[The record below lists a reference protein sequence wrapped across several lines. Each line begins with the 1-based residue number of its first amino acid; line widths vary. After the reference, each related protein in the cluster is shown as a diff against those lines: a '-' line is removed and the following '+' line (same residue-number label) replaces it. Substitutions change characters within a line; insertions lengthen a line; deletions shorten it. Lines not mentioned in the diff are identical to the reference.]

1 MTVHRALIEDVRTRL
16 AAEGDPTRA
25 EAQQRY
31 MKSSMP
37 YLGVTLPR
45 TTAIAKEVFRAHP
58 LATYADWQDT
68 VLALF
73 REATHRELWYVAEQ
87 LAEWRA
93 YREYAARLESLDVY
107 EAIITEGAW
116 WDIVDGVAAHLVGG
130 LFQTDAA
137 WTAARMREWST
148 DDHLWKRRTSILC
161 QLRRRED
168 VDLALLYDCIAP
180 NLDDRDFFIRKAI
193 GWALREV
200 AKTQPREVIR
210 YVEEHRD
217 ALSGLSKREALKN
230 VLKAGLVEWVP

>member
-1 MTVHRALIEDVRTRL
+1 MTVGRALIEDVRARL
-16 AAEGDPTRA
+16 AADADPARA
-25 EAQQRY
+25 EGQQRY
-31 MKSSMP
+31 MKSAMP

-45 TTAIAKEVFRAHP
+45 TTAIAKAAFASHP
-58 LATYADWQDT
+58 LASSEDWRDT

-93 YREYAARLESLDVY
+93 YREYAARLESLDIY
-107 EAIITEGAW
+107 EALITEGAW

-137 WTAARMREWST
+137 WTTARMREWST
-148 DDHLWKRRTSILC
+148 DAHLWKRRTSIIC
-161 QLRRRED
+161 QLRRRNE
-168 VDLALLYDCIAP
+168 VDLALLYDCIAA
-180 NLDDRDFFIRKAI
+180 NVDDRDFFIRKAI

-200 AKTQPREVIR
+200 AKTQPQEVIR

-217 ALSGLSKREALKN
+217 ALSPLSKREALKN
-230 VLKAGLVEWVP
+230 VLKAGLVERVP